1 MSYWGRRAAKT
12 QANLTEKTIR
22 QTEKQLAK
30 YYSDCMEDVV
40 ERFVETYTHVLEA
53 AGDGKEPTPADL
65 YKLDTYWRMQG
76 ELQQKLQKL
85 GNKQMVLFGKEFV
98 AEYRDIYESIAL
110 GAGDAF
116 GTANMDLAQQ
126 AIQSIWC
133 ADGKSWSDRVW
144 KNTEKLAET
153 LNEELVQCLV
163 TGKKTSEL
171 KKRLQQRFSVS
182 YSNADMIARTELS
195 HIQTVAAQQRYKDY
209 GIKKVEILAD
219 KDERRCPTCGKLHG
233 KQLLITDVM
242 PVPVHPN
249 CRCSIIP
256 VIED

>member
-12 QANLTEKTIR
+12 QANLTNKTIKE
-22 QTEKQLAK
+22 TEKQLSK
-30 YYSDCMEDVV
+30 YYSDCMESVV
-40 ERFVETYTHVLEA
+40 ERFVKTYIHVLDA
-53 AGDGKEPTPADL
+53 AREGREPTPADL
-65 YKLDTYWRMQG
+65 YKLDTYWKMQG
-76 ELQQKLQKL
+76 ELQQELQKL

-98 AEYRDIYESIAL
+98 AEYKDIYESIAL

-116 GTANMDLAQQ
+116 GTADMQMAHQ

-133 ADGKSWSDRVW
+133 ADGQSWSNRVW
-144 KNTEKLAET
+144 KNTEKLAQM
-153 LNEELVQCLV
+153 LNDELIQCLI
-163 TGKKTSEL
+163 TGKKTDVL
-171 KKRLQQRFSVS
+171 KKRLQERFKVS
-182 YSNADMIARTELS
+182 YNNADMIARTELS

-209 GIKKVEILAD
+209 GITEVEVLAD

-233 KQLLITDVM
+233 KRFPINGAM